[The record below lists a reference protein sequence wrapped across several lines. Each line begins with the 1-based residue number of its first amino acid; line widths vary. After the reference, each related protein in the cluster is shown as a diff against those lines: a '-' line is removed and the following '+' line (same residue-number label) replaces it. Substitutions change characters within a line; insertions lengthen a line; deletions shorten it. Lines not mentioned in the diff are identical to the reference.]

1 MTKQVNY
8 PDSLIATMTQLY
20 QSATNEA
27 ERIDAIKKIAN
38 DHGKTVNSVVAK
50 LAGLKIYIKPVKAKA
65 KGVITLRKNV
75 IASEIGA
82 MSGLTEKEVES
93 LAKCTK
99 AVLEKL
105 SGRLKAHE
113 MNIQNYERELQK

>member
-8 PDSLIATMTQLY
+8 PDTLIATMTQLY

-27 ERIDAIKKIAN
+27 ERIDAIKKIAK

-50 LAGLKIYIKPVKAKA
+50 FAGLKIYIKPEKA

-75 IASEIGA
+75 IASEIGV

-99 AVLEKL
+99 AVLKKL